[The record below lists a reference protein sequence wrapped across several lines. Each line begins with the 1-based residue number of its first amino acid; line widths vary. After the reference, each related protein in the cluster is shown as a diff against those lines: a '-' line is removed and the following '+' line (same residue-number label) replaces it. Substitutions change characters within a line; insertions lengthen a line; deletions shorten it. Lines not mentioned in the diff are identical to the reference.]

1 MRSSFYL
8 IIPQQKTDPQR
19 LAGFAEGPLGQWV
32 AELPTANP
40 SLATRLLQEM
50 LLELIALEM
59 PESKRLAALELLRPS
74 FTLIEDFLRLKL
86 IQSGFPK
93 SETEQKIFSLLVS
106 LQRQFTIGY
115 WIVARD
121 LTRREVGWT
130 KSKATVL
137 SIQRVIQGLS
147 HIIIS
152 HYMMSEAIP
161 DWIWIDLHSLYKLSE
176 HLGKHNTTIA
186 EAGSLFGGH
195 SIADRYKQILLL
207 SLAYPSGLMA
217 KEFLQVYHFTEKVVD
232 LVSIEA
238 QPDTTQTLVCCVQ
251 TDDDLPPRF
260 EHDALASAEK
270 PHSSKVNATP
280 NTGRYYLHLS
290 KLHKLTKQTEKW
302 ASSEEVRFSG
312 LERQHHSDSTSK
324 LPAELFAYLMQ
335 RWQGIEPQGTL
346 TFEDRMNRFVAI
358 GLDATHELQN
368 THRQKMTIDLEHVA
382 ESYSERALSC
392 QFQGEGLLSI
402 GSLVSVRRIDALPQQ
417 RLLGVVCKILM
428 SKHKNGLIFELSG
441 IAQQSYSVSYR
452 HSQADSQSELK
463 HALLYGL
470 KSPQGER
477 SFIIVESFMIKD
489 GDILQLFMGQQQF
502 PIILIGRKNI
512 GLGYWQF
519 ECRKIEPQQMQ
530 QIQKNKGYD
539 FI

>member
-8 IIPQQKTDPQR
+8 IIPEQKTDPQR

-50 LLELIALEM
+50 LLELIALDM
-59 PESKRLAALELLRPS
+59 PASKRLAALELLRPS
-74 FTLIEDFLRLKL
+74 FSLIQEFLHLKL
-86 IQSGFPK
+86 IHSGFPK
-93 SETEQKIFSLLVS
+93 SDTEHKIFSLLVA
-106 LQRQFTIGY
+106 LQRQYTIGY

-130 KSKATVL
+130 KAKATVL

-147 HIIIS
+147 HIIMS

-161 DWIWIDLHSLYKLSE
+161 DWIWIDLHSLYTLSAQ
-176 HLGKHNTTIA
+176 LGKHHSTIA
-186 EAGSLFGGH
+186 ETGSLFGGH

-207 SLAYPSGLMA
+207 SLAYPSGLLA

-232 LVSIEA
+232 LVSIEP
-238 QPDTTQTLVCCVQ
+238 QPSNEPGMLCYVQ

-260 EHDALASAEK
+260 ASG
-270 PHSSKVNATP
+270 SVAT
-280 NTGRYYLHLS
+280 TAGHGRYYLHLG
-290 KLHKLTKQTEKW
+290 KLHKLSKQPDKW
-302 ASSEEVRFSG
+302 ASSNEVRFSG
-312 LERQHHSDSTSK
+312 LERKQPADSDSK
-324 LPAELFAYLMQ
+324 LPAELFDYLIQ

-368 THRQKMTIDLEHVA
+368 THRQKMTIDLEQVA
-382 ESYSERALSC
+382 ESFSERALSC
-392 QFQGEGLLSI
+392 HFQREGVLSI
-402 GSLVSVRRIDALPQQ
+402 GSLVSVRRTDALPQH
-417 RLLGVVCKILM
+417 RLLAVVCKIVM
-428 SKHKNGLIFELSG
+428 SKQQNGLIFELSS

-452 HSQADSQSELK
+452 HAKADSQSELK
-463 HALLYGL
+463 HALLYAL
-470 KSPQGER
+470 KSAQGER

-502 PIILIGRKNI
+502 PIILMGRKNI

-519 ECRKIEPQQMQ
+519 ECRKIEPQQLQ
-530 QIQKNKGYD
+530 QLQKNKGYD